1 MRLVTIGL
9 ALSLACGSAALAQA
23 PSSAT
28 RCDAEGIP
36 EVAIAACTRM
46 IESGQLRGEKLADAL
61 KIRGDVHYN
70 KGDPEGALEDYDR
83 ATRINPRYADAYYN
97 RGNIFD
103 ERQEHAKAIAEYTK
117 AIEITPAYEYLTNR
131 ARSYQLLKDF
141 GRAIPDYTQAVQI
154 RPEESG
160 SYFSRGNSFAE
171 MGERDAAVG
180 DFRKAVETAQEAT
193 HRIAYQARLYH
204 VQGLKE
210 QAEAQYRLALA
221 CRDLDEAA
229 RKVIQDYLDEL
240 LA

>member
-23 PSSAT
+23 PSSAA

-154 RPEESG
+154 RPEE
-160 SYFSRGNSFAE
+160 
-171 MGERDAAVG
+171 
-180 DFRKAVETAQEAT
+180 FRLVLPPRQC
-193 HRIAYQARLYH
+193 L
-204 VQGLKE
+204 
-210 QAEAQYRLALA
+210 
-221 CRDLDEAA
+221 CRDGRAGRRGWRFPQGGRNRAGGHPPHSVPGPALSCAGTEGAS
-229 RKVIQDYLDEL
+229 
-240 LA
+240 